1 MSTDKQRWTPEQRRA
16 ARGGVERR
24 AGYAGSA
31 TEVREFRVGLTNTA
45 PISRSAAV
53 GNSTSDITV
62 RGSAVMYEASYEVED
77 GLGPPFRETIAP
89 GALTSALATSDV
101 LFRYDHVGPVLA
113 RTSAATLA
121 LYDSVQS
128 LDCVA
133 VLDPRHSAS
142 SDLAVSIGRGDC
154 SAMSWAFRVAPGGDQ
169 WSDDFMQRR
178 ITRVSDVFDVAA
190 VGRPASP
197 TTSIC
202 VIEAPP
208 HLQPDLRAQAE
219 AVYAF
224 VASEIRKALA
234 VAQAELRHD
243 AAQKGLCD
251 ELAEMRREDALLR
264 RKYGVPA
271 TKTRSRRPA

>member
-1 MSTDKQRWTPEQRRA
+1 
-16 ARGGVERR
+16 
-24 AGYAGSA
+24 
-31 TEVREFRVGLTNTA
+31 
-45 PISRSAAV
+45 
-53 GNSTSDITV
+53 
-62 RGSAVMYEASYEVED
+62 
-77 GLGPPFRETIAP
+77 
-89 GALTSALATSDV
+89 
-101 LFRYDHVGPVLA
+101 
-113 RTSAATLA
+113 
-121 LYDSVQS
+121 
-128 LDCVA
+128 
-133 VLDPRHSAS
+133 
-142 SDLAVSIGRGDC
+142 
-154 SAMSWAFRVAPGGDQ
+154 
-169 WSDDFMQRR
+169 MQRR

-219 AVYAF
+219 ADYAY